1 MCPGALHPGALSI
14 SNRIKSFNIIK
25 GRVSPIWITLFL
37 HAFAHYICP
46 DHLKTHR
53 ITLGSRTDHASDHAS
68 DQVLCFL
75 SKATADHIP
84 GSLLY
89 ANGVNGADLATL
101 TEDIPCEGIPCD
113 SLCCPQNFA
122 SEGPYSWLLALCQ
135 RRQWRR
141 SGYFDGG
148 DSREGIPYDS
158 LCCPQSFASEALWSR
173 L

>member
-25 GRVSPIWITLFL
+25 GRGPPIWITLFL
-37 HAFAHYICP
+37 HVFAHSICP

-89 ANGVNGADLATL
+89 VNGGSRLGSGSV
-101 TEDIPCEGIPCD
+101 IPVQSDRGPC
-113 SLCCPQNFA
+113 
-122 SEGPYSWLLALCQ
+122 SWLLALCQ

-158 LCCPQSFASEALWSR
+158 LCCPQSFASEAPWSR

>member
-25 GRVSPIWITLFL
+25 GRGSPIWITLFL
-37 HAFAHYICP
+37 HVFAHYICP

-89 ANGVNGADLATL
+89 ANGVNGEDLATL
-101 TEDIPCEGIPCD
+101 TEEILVKELLMTPFAARKVLRARLFGLGCD
-113 SLCCPQNFA
+113 K
-122 SEGPYSWLLALCQ
+122 
-135 RRQWRR
+135 
-141 SGYFDGG
+141 
-148 DSREGIPYDS
+148 
-158 LCCPQSFASEALWSR
+158 
-173 L
+173 

>member
-25 GRVSPIWITLFL
+25 GRGPPIWITLFL

-46 DHLKTHR
+46 DHLITHR

-89 ANGVNGADLATL
+89 ANGVNGEDLATL
-101 TEDIPCEGIPCD
+101 TEEILVKELRMTPFAARKVLRARHFGLGCD
-113 SLCCPQNFA
+113 K
-122 SEGPYSWLLALCQ
+122 
-135 RRQWRR
+135 
-141 SGYFDGG
+141 
-148 DSREGIPYDS
+148 
-158 LCCPQSFASEALWSR
+158 
-173 L
+173 

>member
-14 SNRIKSFNIIK
+14 SNRSKSFNIIK
-25 GRVSPIWITLFL
+25 GRGYPIWITLFL
-37 HAFAHYICP
+37 HVFAHYICP

-89 ANGVNGADLATL
+89 ANGVNGEDLATL
-101 TEDIPCEGIPCD
+101 TEEILVKELRMTPFAARNVLRARDFGLGCD
-113 SLCCPQNFA
+113 A
-122 SEGPYSWLLALCQ
+122 
-135 RRQWRR
+135 
-141 SGYFDGG
+141 
-148 DSREGIPYDS
+148 
-158 LCCPQSFASEALWSR
+158 
-173 L
+173 